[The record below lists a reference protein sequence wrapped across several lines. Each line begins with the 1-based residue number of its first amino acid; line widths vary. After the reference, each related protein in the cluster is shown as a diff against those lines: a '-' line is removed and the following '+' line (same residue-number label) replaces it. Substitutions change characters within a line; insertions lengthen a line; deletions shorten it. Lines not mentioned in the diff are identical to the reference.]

1 MSRVLGWLGIVALAV
16 CAHWLDSALLRA
28 ACVPALLFVIASGA
42 PAPMRVPLL
51 VLAALTALPIG
62 FGHGDALL
70 DTTPALI
77 AALVGW
83 MFARTLLG
91 ERRPLIAR
99 AVVAMDGPDLLQ
111 DPAVA
116 RYTRRL
122 TLAWALYQGALAVV
136 ALLLALRAWYWP
148 ERWPLLPGPRLFGVV
163 LLPLAVVLLIL
174 AEFALRP
181 RLLPQAPARSL
192 YAFVRG
198 LVRAWPALLA
208 E

>member
-1 MSRVLGWLGIVALAV
+1 MTRVLGWLGIVALAI
-16 CAHWLDSALLRA
+16 CAHWFDNALLRA
-28 ACVPALLFVIASGA
+28 ACVPALLLVIASGA
-42 PAPMRVPLL
+42 PAPMRMPLL
-51 VLAALTALPIG
+51 VTAALTALPIG

-91 ERRPLIAR
+91 GRRPLIAR
-99 AVVAMDGPDLLQ
+99 AVVAMDGPELLN

-116 RYTRRL
+116 RYTYRL
-122 TLAWALYQGALAVV
+122 TLTWALYQGALALL
-136 ALLLALRAWYWP
+136 ALLLALRTWYWP
-148 ERWPLLPGPRLFGVV
+148 ERWPMLPGPRLFGVA
-163 LLPLAVVLLIL
+163 LLPLAVATLIL
-174 AEFALRP
+174 GEFVLRP

-192 YAFVRG
+192 LAFVRD

>member
-1 MSRVLGWLGIVALAV
+1 MSRVLGWLGIVTLAL

-28 ACVPALLFVIASGA
+28 ACVPALLFVIASAA
-42 PAPMRVPLL
+42 PAPMRAPLL
-51 VLAALTALPIG
+51 ALAALTALPIG

-70 DTTPALI
+70 DATPALI

-83 MFARTLLG
+83 MFARTLLR

-122 TLAWALYQGALAVV
+122 TLTWALYQGALALV

-148 ERWPLLPGPRLFGVV
+148 ERWPLLPGPRLFGIV

-181 RLLPQAPARSL
+181 RLLPQAPVRSL
-192 YAFVRG
+192 YAFVRD

>member
-1 MSRVLGWLGIVALAV
+1 VRRILGWLGIIALAV
-16 CAHWLDSALLRA
+16 CARWLDSAVLRA
-28 ACVPALLFVIASGA
+28 ACVPALLLLVSSSA
-42 PAPMRVPLL
+42 PAPMRRPLL
-51 VLAALTALPIG
+51 VMAALTVLPIG

-70 DTTPALI
+70 DATPALI

-83 MFARTLLG
+83 MFARTLLPG
-91 ERRPLIAR
+91 RRPLIAR
-99 AVVAMDGPDLLQ
+99 AVVAMDGPQMLE

-122 TLAWALYQGALAVV
+122 TLVWALYQAALASIG
-136 ALLLALRAWYWP
+136 LILALGAWYGP
-148 ERWPLLPGPRLFGVV
+148 QRWPALPGPRMFGVV
-163 LLPLAVVLLIL
+163 LLPLAVAALIL

-181 RLLPQAPARSL
+181 LLLPQAPPRSL
-192 YAFVRG
+192 YTFMRD

>member
-1 MSRVLGWLGIVALAV
+1 MRRVLGWLGIVALAI
-16 CAHWLDSALLRA
+16 CAHWLDNALLRA
-28 ACVPALLFVIASGA
+28 ACVPALLLVIGSGA
-42 PAPMRVPLL
+42 PAPMRMPLL
-51 VLAALTALPIG
+51 MLAALTALPIG

-70 DTTPALI
+70 DGTPALI

-83 MFARTLLG
+83 MFARTLLRG
-91 ERRPLIAR
+91 RRPLIAR
-99 AVVAMDGPDLLQ
+99 AVVAMDGPELLH

-122 TLAWALYQGALAVV
+122 TLTWALYQGALALV
-136 ALLLALRAWYWP
+136 ALLLALRTWYWP
-148 ERWPLLPGPRLFGVV
+148 ERWPLLPGPRLFGIV

-192 YAFVRG
+192 YAFVRD
-198 LVRAWPALLA
+198 LARAWPALLA